1 MRVLYTLMSIACMLQ
16 HLRGS
21 ALRYS
26 GFSRYRTQQL
36 PWHGGAPLG
45 AVEAD
50 CELSI
55 GAVGGRRILCRR
67 S

>member
-36 PWHGGAPLG
+36 PWHS
-45 AVEAD
+45 D
-50 CELSI
+50 S
-55 GAVGGRRILCRR
+55 GRVLFSVVCACN
-67 S
+67 SATVFVC